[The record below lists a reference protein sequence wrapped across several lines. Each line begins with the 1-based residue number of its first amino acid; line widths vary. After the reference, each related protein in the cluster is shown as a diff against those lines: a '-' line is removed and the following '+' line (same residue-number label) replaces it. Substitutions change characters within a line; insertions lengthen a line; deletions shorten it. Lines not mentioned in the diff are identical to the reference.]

1 MLSIC
6 CVSRPKVAV
15 VVVKKRINSRFFAN
29 DRGGLGNPMSGTIVD
44 TEATR
49 PEWWVH
55 RHIVSTNMPPTVQ
68 RAPPTVQRA
77 SISFS
82 QSS

>member
-1 MLSIC
+1 MASVPITGPLLCVFNVVIKRLMKLALTCVRGMLSIC

-49 PEWWVH
+49 PEW
-55 RHIVSTNMPPTVQ
+55 
-68 RAPPTVQRA
+68 
-77 SISFS
+77 
-82 QSS
+82 

>member
-49 PEWWVH
+49 PEW
-55 RHIVSTNMPPTVQ
+55 
-68 RAPPTVQRA
+68 
-77 SISFS
+77 
-82 QSS
+82 